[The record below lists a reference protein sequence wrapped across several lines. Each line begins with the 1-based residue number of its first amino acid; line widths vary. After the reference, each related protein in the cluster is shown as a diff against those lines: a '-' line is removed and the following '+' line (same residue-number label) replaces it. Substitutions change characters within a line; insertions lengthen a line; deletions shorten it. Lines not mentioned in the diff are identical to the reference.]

1 MNTRTFFSNLLAVSG
16 AMGVLLALFHYFFPP
31 AHPHWK
37 LAAGSVVLFA
47 AICAGLFFAGLSA
60 VKGNNKYAFNNL
72 ISACVFGKLVVSVGF
87 LFLYQ
92 KAAMPASEW
101 YVAIFLTVYVV
112 FTVFEVWFMTKLAR
126 M

>member
-1 MNTRTFFSNLLAVSG
+1 
-16 AMGVLLALFHYFFPP
+16 MGVLLALFHYFFPP

-72 ISACVFGKLVVSVGF
+72 ISASVFGKMVVSVGF
-87 LFLYQ
+87 LFFISKSGNACKRVVCSHFFDSLCGLYR
-92 KAAMPASEW
+92 
-101 YVAIFLTVYVV
+101 I
-112 FTVFEVWFMTKLAR
+112 
-126 M
+126 